1 MAVANFM
8 FTDFSANEQSTE
20 QEDLR
25 LADVASAA
33 PESLKPL
40 LRT

>member
-1 MAVANFM
+1 ML
-8 FTDFSANEQSTE
+8 TDFSANEQFTD

-33 PESLKPL
+33 PESLEPL